1 MSHLAPVLA
10 ALLLAASPEPQS
22 SAKPLPG
29 SSLPSATRPRTC
41 KKGPVVR
48 QVGRTPAGL
57 EELSGLTASTRH
69 PGLFWAHNDSGHSL
83 SLFALDA
90 EGKVRAR
97 FALYASA
104 VDVEDVAVGPCE
116 EGSCVWLGDIGD
128 NGGRRPEVQLLRV
141 AEPERLEPQVLKVQ
155 VQRFAY
161 EDGPQDAEALVVEP
175 KSGRVFVLTKPLDA
189 LAHVYLLEGLD
200 GQKLGRARR
209 VATLPARVFSQ
220 RAATAASLSPDGT
233 RLLVRGYFGAW
244 EWSRP
249 GAKRLED
256 VLKATPRE
264 VPGPSQPQAEAV
276 AWLPDG
282 SGYLL
287 GSEDAGA
294 PLYRVDC
301 LH

>member
-1 MSHLAPVLA
+1 M
-10 ALLLAASPEPQS
+10 
-22 SAKPLPG
+22 
-29 SSLPSATRPRTC
+29 PSATRPRTC

-48 QVGRTPAGL
+48 RAGSTPAGL
-57 EELSGLTASTRH
+57 EELSGLTASARH
-69 PGLFWAHNDSGHSL
+69 PGLFWSHNDSGHSL
-83 SLFALDA
+83 SLYALDA

-97 FALYASA
+97 FPLYASA

-116 EGSCVWLGDIGD
+116 EGSCVWLADIGD
-128 NGGRRPEVQLLRV
+128 NGARRPEVQLLRV
-141 AEPERLEPQVLKVQ
+141 AEPESLESQPLKVH

-175 KSGRVFVLTKPLDA
+175 RSGRVFVLTKPLDA
-189 LAHVYLLEGLD
+189 LAHVYLVEGLD
-200 GQKLGRARR
+200 SQKLGRARR

-249 GAKRLED
+249 GATRLEE
-256 VLKATPRE
+256 VLKAPPRE

-287 GSEDAGA
+287 GSEDVGA

-301 LH
+301 LHESRSTGAPP